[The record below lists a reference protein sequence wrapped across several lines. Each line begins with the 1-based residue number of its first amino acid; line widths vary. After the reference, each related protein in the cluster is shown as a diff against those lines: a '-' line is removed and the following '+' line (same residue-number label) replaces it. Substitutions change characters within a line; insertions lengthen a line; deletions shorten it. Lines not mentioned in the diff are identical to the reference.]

1 MSSGSTRPTVRPAVS
16 IEAAAAAS
24 VVPVPL
30 SRLAFRPSVVVF
42 AIAALIAGLALSF
55 ELGSWDVENDE
66 AIYTY
71 AVERMIDTGDWMT
84 AREIPNDFAFL
95 EKPPLKFWM
104 VGLPIRLGLLPRT
117 EAGFRAIDALLGAV
131 AFGYVALLGYRLA
144 GTATAIASCLILF
157 GLRDLV
163 LLHGIRSNNMEASLV
178 AAYCGGLYHFLRWRH
193 QGARRDALVTGA
205 WFTLAF
211 LTKFVAAAFL
221 PLVALISLA
230 LPRPGLLPKPARA
243 CLADWLW
250 AAALWIGTSAPWFV
264 YEYSQFGGT
273 LIETMFLQHVFVRF
287 TAALDPIHLQPW
299 NYYYLGIV
307 RMLTEARCGWLVA
320 AGAALLAYRVV
331 RYRDGLAWTLVVW
344 AAVPLALISGLSS
357 KVQHYT
363 YPFLPPL
370 ALAGGLALAAPVS
383 MFKPHLARL
392 ADRLEGIRLRGL
404 PSSLSR
410 PGVRRV
416 FVAIGVLALVIAAIA
431 LVAGS
436 TKVVIGGVVL
446 RNSSVLRP
454 LAVAALAFA
463 LAQAWRHALT
473 WAPVALLLLLPLNA
487 ARETLLAASR
497 PAHPL
502 RALRDC
508 ARPLVDAGR
517 VRGGAHA
524 VARDPL
530 PHTYAFYALPLG
542 SWDTAT
548 TFDPTVHGP
557 ALDDPAQPRALVLSG
572 RAFSDLALQR
582 LRDGK
587 PLPPGIRAHAS
598 VIVLLPGPLGACID
612 DAVRA
617 GARRVDRLE
626 GRP

>member
-1 MSSGSTRPTVRPAVS
+1 MSTPQAPAALSIAAGAAARSCLLAVS
-16 IEAAAAAS
+16 F
-24 VVPVPL
+24 P
-30 SRLAFRPSVVVF
+30 RLAIRPSAVVF
-42 AIAALIAGLALSF
+42 AIATLIAGLALSF

-104 VGLPIRLGLLPRT
+104 VGLPIRLGLLPRS
-117 EAGFRAIDALLGAV
+117 ESGFRAIDALLGAV

-144 GTATAIASCLILF
+144 GTAAAIASCLILF

-163 LLHGIRSNNMEASLV
+163 LLHGIRSNNMEAPLV

-193 QGARRDALVTGA
+193 EGIRRDAIVTGA

-221 PLVALISLA
+221 PLVALVSLA
-230 LPRPGLLPKPARA
+230 LPRPGLLPKPLRA
-243 CLADWLW
+243 CVADWLW
-250 AAALWIGTSAPWFV
+250 AAALWIVVSAPWFL

-273 LIETMFLQHVFVRF
+273 LIETMFRQHVFVRF
-287 TAALDPIHLQPW
+287 TAALDPVHLQPW
-299 NYYYLGIV
+299 NYYYLGIA
-307 RMLTEARCGWLVA
+307 RMLAEARCGWLVA
-320 AGAALLAYRVV
+320 AGAALLGYRIV

-344 AAVPLALISGLSS
+344 AALPIALISGLSS
-357 KVQHYT
+357 KVLHYT

-383 MFKPHLARL
+383 MFRPQLARL
-392 ADRLEGIRLRGL
+392 AGRLEGVRLRGL
-404 PSSLSR
+404 PLILSR
-410 PGVRRV
+410 PAVRRV
-416 FVAIGVLALVIAAIA
+416 FVGIGVLALVVAAIA

-436 TKVVIGGVVL
+436 TKVVVGGVLL

-454 LAVAALAFA
+454 LAVAAVAFA

-473 WAPVALLLLLPLNA
+473 WAPVALLLLLPLSA

-508 ARPLVDAGR
+508 ARPFVEAGR
-517 VRGGAHA
+517 ARGGAFA
-524 VARDPL
+524 VSRDPL

-542 SWDTAT
+542 SWDAATA
-548 TFDPTVHGP
+548 FDPAVQGA

-598 VIVLLPGPLGACID
+598 VVVLLPGPLGACVD

-617 GARRVDRLE
+617 GARPVGRLE
-626 GRP
+626 GRS